1 MLWKTAYCQ
10 QRSKVRGKED
20 YAELGIIIKG
30 RTKGRSDKK
39 ASLIICLLIW
49 RAFGFAE
56 LNKVPSAYGNSIFAL
71 SACEFIAGCDISQNW
86 DRGNYRFL

>member
-1 MLWKTAYCQ
+1 MKLTMCENVNQAIPQGFC
-10 QRSKVRGKED
+10 S
-20 YAELGIIIKG
+20 IIKG